1 MAIWQDVWQLGQ
13 KVLALT
19 KTTETNTS
27 EIKKLKQQQL
37 KLTRE
42 VIRLKQELEL
52 ERQKN
57 QQQKEVYQLEIDKYK
72 AELNNK
78 LKDLE
83 IMLLRAKID
92 ARASNP
98 DTDRSLYLESGQDED
113 ETNL

>member
-1 MAIWQDVWQLGQ
+1 MAIWQNVWQLGQ

-19 KTTETNTS
+19 NTTETNTS

-42 VIRLKQELEL
+42 VVRLKQELGL

-72 AELNNK
+72 VELDNK

-83 IMLLRAKID
+83 IILLRAKID
-92 ARASNP
+92 ARSSNP
-98 DTDRSLYLESGQDED
+98 DTNQSNYLESGKDEA
-113 ETNL
+113 E